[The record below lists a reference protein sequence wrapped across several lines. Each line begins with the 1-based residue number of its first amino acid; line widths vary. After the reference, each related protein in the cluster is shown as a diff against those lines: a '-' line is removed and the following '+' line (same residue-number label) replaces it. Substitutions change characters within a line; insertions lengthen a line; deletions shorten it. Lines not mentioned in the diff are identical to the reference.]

1 MAQNKTLEVW
11 NGLPTWAKGVI
22 AVAGVAIVYFTTK
35 SIIKSIKKKKEEQD
49 NKDLLDAT
57 EREKRELD
65 KQGIKQVVSNA
76 QLEAFSQKLVEAFN
90 DCGTTEASVYA
101 VFNGLKNKAD
111 LMQLIKIYG
120 TRPYSGCL
128 LQGEFGDMSYTLPR
142 AIESELDSA
151 ETKKVNDILRRKNID
166 YQF

>member
-35 SIIKSIKKKKEEQD
+35 SIIKSIKKKKQEQD
-49 NKDLLDAT
+49 DNDLLDAS
-57 EREKRELD
+57 ERERRELD

-76 QLEAFSQKLVEAFN
+76 QLEAFSQKLAEAFN

-120 TRPYSGCL
+120 KRPYSGCL
-128 LQGEFGDMSYTLPR
+128 LQGEFGDMNYTLPR

-151 ETKKVNDILRRKNID
+151 EMKKVNDILRRKNID